1 MFCWF
6 TRHICVVRSDWCIL
20 CRTEATSCQSN
31 RWVHYCRV
39 VFSQCLK
46 LPWKHCLPLTSK
58 TCNLYW
64 VLFLIQ
70 SAKFL
75 VYFSHFILLPTLSNI
90 LLSCTIATFIYDIC
104 GLLLHSHVWL
114 SMTVCWLQVS
124 PAKQLNWS
132 RCSFD
137 ADSWGPENYLLD
149 GGWVHIGATCWIRLI
164 DLCCSCSAAFCSH
177 CCSSLFHG
185 LSATLKPLNMIW
197 LFIWPTMSC
206 FADWSKRCHVMFII
220 IECWTCRQSTV
231 QYCK

>member
-1 MFCWF
+1 M
-6 TRHICVVRSDWCIL
+6 RHICVVRSDWCIL

-31 RWVHYCRV
+31 RWVPYCRV

-164 DLCCSCSAAFCSH
+164 DLCCSCSAAIAVAVCFTVCLQH
-177 CCSSLFHG
+177 WSL
-185 LSATLKPLNMIW
+185 LIW
-197 LFIWPTMSC
+197 YGFSYDQLWAASLIGQNAVTWRS
-206 FADWSKRCHVMFII
+206 
-220 IECWTCRQSTV
+220 
-231 QYCK
+231 